1 MKVSFTLFMRA
12 YSFFAVLFFL
22 LGAVALIIGG
32 PALIESYE
40 LKDPALMSAA
50 RIFRLVVIIFFG
62 AGFVVSSFIFLV
74 KRTRGFNTY
83 KRIIERLSSEDSMSF
98 NLNVRFP
105 EKDEFGNLGNW
116 LNRFIEQMRVFD
128 KIKVERLR
136 ASQQKISALSE
147 ACERALVVLSED
159 MKIMYLNSYF
169 KKLLNIG
176 DKNVIGL
183 PVESVVQNDQLVKV
197 LDGLKEKP
205 KDQVLNDLRIKS
217 GEITYKTAITIVPI
231 INSDVRLMETMIIF
245 DYIQK
250 KVLPI

>member
-62 AGFVVSSFIFLV
+62 TGFVVSSFIFLV
-74 KRTRGFNTY
+74 KRTRGFNAY
-83 KRIIERLSSEDSMSF
+83 KRIIERLSSEGSMSF

-105 EKDEFGNLGNW
+105 EKDEFGNLGGW

-136 ASQQKISALSE
+136 ASQQKIAALSE

-159 MKIMYLNSYF
+159 MKIVYLNSYF

-183 PVESVVQNDQLVKV
+183 PVGSVVQNDQLVKA

-205 KDQVLNDLRIKS
+205 KDQVLNDLKIKS
-217 GEITYKTAITIVPI
+217 DEIIYKTTITIVPI